1 MTTIVDFSANQEPVY
16 RSYLNVHGPVDGS
29 EDGLALVAA
38 VLVALFDRFRLPVG
52 PVDKVLEDGHGEDV
66 VQPRRRVVAAA
77 EDDARPPALQIGH
90 GDVVLA
96 RVRPKQFARL
106 VRNGQRVR
114 PTCFFLKIYFFSFLG
129 SISNRVRHRVPHCTS
144 ELGGITTEKRTVL
157 QRGRGRSCFTA
168 TDVG

>member
-106 VRNGQRVR
+106 VRNGQSVR
-114 PTCFFLKIYFFSFLG
+114 PTCFF
-129 SISNRVRHRVPHCTS
+129 
-144 ELGGITTEKRTVL
+144 
-157 QRGRGRSCFTA
+157 
-168 TDVG
+168 